1 MRPRTTPLQ
10 IAVTSPIRRSL
21 PFLLLLLLLLLVARS
36 RVRAQESPTLFVAKF
51 DTTTSYRTNVCEQQ
65 QMLWNKT
72 IDLPNAL
79 RGLNLTVGIT
89 NYSGGKEANFFSLDA
104 ANTIRITS
112 PGYFAVILDEVARRA
127 GFEWRNAFGV
137 YPPRDNVTD
146 GNLTWTDIL
155 LWSIETYDI
164 SMERWAHSIDRM
176 AAGAAFP
183 LGFWDSSAVLGE
195 LFQPDQQKRVV
206 QLWSF
211 LQPFG
216 KQKSL

>member
-1 MRPRTTPLQ
+1 LTSTRRT
-10 IAVTSPIRRSL
+10 A
-21 PFLLLLLLLLLVARS
+21 
-36 RVRAQESPTLFVAKF
+36 RAQESPTLFVTKF
-51 DTTTSYRTNVCEQQ
+51 NTSTSYRTNVCEQQ

-104 ANTIRITS
+104 AGAIRITS
-112 PGYFAVILDEVARRA
+112 PGYFAVILDEVARRS
-127 GFEWRNAFGV
+127 GFNWRNSFGV
-137 YPPRDNVTD
+137 YPPRDNTTD
-146 GNLTWTDIL
+146 GNQTWTDIL

-195 LFQPDQQKRVV
+195 LFQPNQQKRVV

-216 KQKSL
+216 KQNHSCEV